1 MAPLEAP
8 QLLTS
13 NLALVDRTIAFACR
27 RYRFT
32 PEDAEEFASV
42 VKLKLVDDDYAVLR
56 AYEERSSFSTFIN
69 IVVQRLALDYL
80 NHLWGKWHSSA
91 EAKRLGDS
99 AVELERLLHRDGR
112 SLDEAATILCARHP
126 GLTRESL
133 ASLAARLPVRAPRH
147 YEVDLEE
154 ADSVSTRADAEER
167 LMTADRKRLSE
178 RIAAVVS
185 DILARLPDD
194 DRLILQLRFE
204 GELTV
209 AQIARMLHIE
219 QKLLYRRIEQRM
231 RELKR
236 ELQKNGI
243 AWRDVLDLIGR
254 EEALLKFDI
263 GNRDRRPSM
272 NSDGTAPTEQP
283 L

>member
-1 MAPLEAP
+1 M
-8 QLLTS
+8 S
-13 NLALVDRTIAFACR
+13 NLALIDRAIGFACR

-32 PEDAEEFASV
+32 PDDAEDFASV
-42 VKLKLVDDDYAVLR
+42 VKLKLVDEDYAVLR
-56 AYEERSSFSTFIN
+56 AYEERSSFTTFIS

-91 EAKRLGDS
+91 AAKRLGDS
-99 AVELERLLHRDGR
+99 AIELEKLLYRDGR
-112 SLDEAATILCARHP
+112 ALDDAMTILCARDP
-126 GLTRESL
+126 SLTRESL
-133 ASLAARLPVRAPRH
+133 AAIAVRLPVRTPRH
-147 YEVDLEE
+147 YAVDLEE
-154 ADSVSTRADAEER
+154 AESVSTGNDAEER

-178 RIAAVVS
+178 RIASVVS
-185 DILARLPDD
+185 QVLARLPDD
-194 DRLILQLRFE
+194 DRFILQLRFE

-236 ELQKNGI
+236 ELEKQGI
-243 AWRDVLDLIGR
+243 AWRDVLDLIGH
-254 EEALLKFDI
+254 EEALLKFEI

-272 NSDGTAPTEQP
+272 TSDGTAPTEQP